1 MVVVAVVDDDA
12 SILDA
17 MTLLIEGEGWDAK
30 VYVSGEA
37 FLEDHQQDGKIDCLI
52 LDPHLDGIS
61 GADVVQTLVNS
72 HIPIIGLTARPE
84 SPITKTMKA
93 LGAEI
98 ILTKPAQ
105 PDALIATIMKVIEG
119 SGLE

>member
-17 MTLLIEGEGWDAK
+17 MTFLIESEGWNAR
-30 VYVSGEA
+30 VYASGEA
-37 FLEDHQQDGKIDCLI
+37 FLDDYQQDGEIDCLI

-61 GADVVQTLVNS
+61 GADVTQALVNS

-84 SPITKTMKA
+84 SPITQSIKKLGVKTM
-93 LGAEI
+93 
-98 ILTKPAQ
+98 LTKPVQA
-105 PDALIATIMKVIEG
+105 DDLVATIRHAIDG
-119 SGLE
+119 DS